1 MNNQDLI
8 YHYFSN
14 SLTAEQEITFK
25 KILETDPDF
34 KTEFD
39 YENNLKKAIKS
50 HESDA
55 LKTKLQGFESELKTP
70 KNTSFKFAFLAI
82 AASLLFLM
90 GWFGY
95 NSIFSTNYDNLYASN
110 FTAYPNT
117 AYTITRGDDTV
128 SAERDAFVAYET
140 KNYEKA
146 LEYFNEIAETNQK
159 EYIPFYKA
167 QSYLNMDNLEQAK
180 QLFAQ
185 VISNKA
191 EFVAESTWYLALIA
205 IKEKDKV
212 QAIDYLEKLIAN
224 YNYNQA
230 QAKELVKKLN

>member
-25 KILETDPDF
+25 KLLETDPDF
-34 KTEFD
+34 KSEFD

-70 KNTSFKFAFLAI
+70 KNTNFKFAFLAI

-95 NSIFSTNYDNLYASN
+95 NSIFRTNYDNLYASN

-117 AYTITRGDDTV
+117 AYSITRGDDAV

-146 LEYFNEIAETNQK
+146 LDYFNEIPEADQK
-159 EYIPFYKA
+159 KYIPFYKA
-167 QSYLNMDNLEQAK
+167 QSYLIIDNLEKAK
-180 QLFAQ
+180 PLFIQ
-185 VISNKA
+185 VVSNKTDFA
-191 EFVAESTWYLALIA
+191 AESTWYLALIA
-205 IKEKDKV
+205 IKEKNKE
-212 QAIDYLEKLIAN
+212 QATDYLEKLIAN
-224 YNYNQA
+224 YSYNQA
-230 QAKELVKKLN
+230 EAKELLKKLN